1 MIPISHK
8 SNLLQYPTAVPY
20 CSTLLQYPTAV
31 PYCSTHNTPVQRAFP
46 RCLPAAALLFM
57 LLLLSSC
64 RTTRHMSL
72 AQIDGV
78 RTANTA
84 FSIDQQLLLRPV
96 LWPSSALTTSAP
108 SPQLAPSAPLAPTD
122 SLIPIGRIITNGTIY
137 TTSTDTTHATVQE
150 ESTNHQQSAT
160 GSGLWADLHT
170 SLVCLIIALIVLL
183 FLKGLFSRHR

>member
-8 SNLLQYPTAVPY
+8 SD
-20 CSTLLQYPTAV
+20 
-31 PYCSTHNTPVQRAFP
+31 HNAPVQRAFP
-46 RCLPAAALLFM
+46 RCLLSAALLV
-57 LLLLSSC
+57 LLVLLTSC

-84 FSIDQQLLLRPV
+84 FSIDQQLLLRPL

-108 SPQLAPSAPLAPTD
+108 SAQLAPSAPLAPTD

-137 TTSTDTTHATVQE
+137 TTSTDTTHATVHE
-150 ESTNHQQSAT
+150 ESTNRHQSAT
-160 GSGLWADLHT
+160 GSDLWSDLHT
-170 SLVCLIIALIVLL
+170 AIVCLIIALIVLL
-183 FLKGLFSRHR
+183 FLKGLFSRQ

>member
-8 SNLLQYPTAVPY
+8 SD
-20 CSTLLQYPTAV
+20 
-31 PYCSTHNTPVQRAFP
+31 HNAPGQRAFP
-46 RCLPAAALLFM
+46 RCLLSAALL
-57 LLLLSSC
+57 LLLLLLTSC

-72 AQIDGV
+72 SQIDGV

-84 FSIDQQLLLRPV
+84 FSIDQQLLLRPL

-108 SPQLAPSAPLAPTD
+108 SAQLAPSAPLAPTD
-122 SLIPIGRIITNGTIY
+122 SLIPIGRIITNGTIS
-137 TTSTDTTHATVQE
+137 TTSTDTTRANVQR

-160 GSGLWADLHT
+160 GSGLWSDLHT
-170 SLVCLIIALIVLL
+170 AFICLIIAAIVLL